1 MEHAK
6 RSPAKTSS
14 EPFDINRIH
23 PSLRNKFVPLPDAS
37 DDLTDEQLAE
47 IFGGN
52 HNTLGDIMR
61 LIQQEI

>member
-1 MEHAK
+1 MEHTK
-6 RSPAKTSS
+6 RSPAKQSC

-37 DDLTDEQLAE
+37 DALTDEQLAE

>member
-1 MEHAK
+1 MEHTK
-6 RSPAKTSS
+6 RSPVKPSS

-23 PSLRNKFVPLPDAS
+23 PSLRNKFVPLPDTS

-61 LIQQEI
+61 LIQQEN

>member
-1 MEHAK
+1 MEHTR
-6 RSPAKTSS
+6 RSPVKPSN
-14 EPFDINRIH
+14 EPFDIERIH
-23 PSLRNKFVPLPDAS
+23 PGLRGKFTLLPDAS

-52 HNTLGDIMR
+52 YKALGDIVR